1 MHGRTE
7 RETTIELYQ
16 PRDANLLRG
25 AHQRSERSFS
35 GKRAR
40 KRNDRPTSFYSSRL
54 QSTLSALDGRAA
66 ALCCRAAGRARH
78 ERTRSPAMRARPAP
92 PRRSRRAVLHQGC
105 AGLQGWPLEGP
116 RRLRRCCKV
125 CSLPPALHAHAHAP
139 RSRVIMASRH
149 RGASLT
155 RTRRR
160 PRRRA
165 SARSSASRWPLSTRC
180 IGSRAPLAR
189 PSRSSQGSSASV
201 AGPRSAGRR
210 MSRRRFSPPSPVLSL
225 VCARRPRRA
234 SCRRV

>member
-1 MHGRTE
+1 MDASTARVVRECRGQVEDGRPTSPDPPPPPPHRPSSCAVDGRVGE
-7 RETTIELYQ
+7 ARKRSRAPANSEQEAKLMGRKQ
-16 PRDANLLRG
+16 NLLRG

-125 CSLPPALHAHAHAP
+125 CSL
-139 RSRVIMASRH
+139 RSTSLLSSR
-149 RGASLT
+149 T
-155 RTRRR
+155 YCE
-160 PRRRA
+160 RA
-165 SARSSASRWPLSTRC
+165 
-180 IGSRAPLAR
+180 
-189 PSRSSQGSSASV
+189 
-201 AGPRSAGRR
+201 
-210 MSRRRFSPPSPVLSL
+210 
-225 VCARRPRRA
+225 
-234 SCRRV
+234 

>member
-1 MHGRTE
+1 VCASCVWAGAAGRQLVYDPLGV
-7 RETTIELYQ
+7 RARPDQ
-16 PRDANLLRG
+16 NFLRG

-149 RGASLT
+149 RGASRPLS
-155 RTRRR
+155 RSAPLCRRSSDV
-160 PRRRA
+160 RRA
-165 SARSSASRWPLSTRC
+165 SRRCVHGVPLCCRGRCSVHRS
-180 IGSRAPLAR
+180 
-189 PSRSSQGSSASV
+189 
-201 AGPRSAGRR
+201 
-210 MSRRRFSPPSPVLSL
+210 
-225 VCARRPRRA
+225 
-234 SCRRV
+234 